1 MVADEVAKDIVD
13 AAIKVHRSLG
23 PDCWNQP
30 VNLKTAVSQRG
41 TETTEAADKE
51 RHLQKVLKN
60 GYPRGEDKA
69 SDPLFHW
76 LCALRDSVAIPTAG
90 FRIKRTRLIYLK
102 DCFLGVLGVSASG
115 SRLGRSMK
123 LPLMGRTL
131 TCSDRLGPA
140 VTLFIQTSLDKF
152 ADLR

>member
-41 TETTEAADKE
+41 TETTEAADE

-69 SDPLFHW
+69 SEEPPPAFPLA
-76 LCALRDSVAIPTAG
+76 LCSP
-90 FRIKRTRLIYLK
+90 
-102 DCFLGVLGVSASG
+102 
-115 SRLGRSMK
+115 
-123 LPLMGRTL
+123 
-131 TCSDRLGPA
+131 
-140 VTLFIQTSLDKF
+140 
-152 ADLR
+152 